1 MTLYYFNSSQ
11 KVNMAGLKDLSS
23 IWTNIKDIDLK
34 PYRDAALYPV
44 KIALVGRP
52 GAGRHTLAEQ
62 LRRDPSRGDVQVQ
75 SPLAILSLEAAENAS
90 GADLIIL
97 LVNLTQGEFAP
108 EQALARRWND
118 GGKKLLLL
126 GTHLDALAQ
135 SGESS
140 LWPHWPAAQVQVG
153 SLTDGHF
160 LQRSLVPAILELL
173 PDMHLALARQF
184 PLFRFKVAH
193 QLINDTCFSNTAYA
207 LSTGLAEI
215 VPVLDLPLN
224 ITDLI
229 VLTKSQAFL
238 VYKLGLALGYST
250 RWQDYL
256 AEFGSVIGGGFL
268 WRQLARSL
276 VGLIPVWGIIPK
288 VAVSYAGT
296 FVVGNAVLQW
306 YLTGRHLSRQQMAQ
320 LYRQAF
326 ARGKDSAR
334 RMLQKVPRPRL
345 RRSKPAELLSPG
357 SEPVLSESV
366 SSPSATTSADPDA
379 ETSTVA
385 SPAALPR
392 SRAVPTGEKGSPRSR
407 KGKKPKRRTCP
418 VCKKISAGDALFC
431 QYCGS
436 RFTK

>member
-1 MTLYYFNSSQ
+1 
-11 KVNMAGLKDLSS
+11 MAGLKDLSS
-23 IWTNIKDIDLK
+23 IWTNIKDVDLK

-44 KIALVGRP
+44 KIALVGRE
-52 GAGRHTLAEQ
+52 GTGRHTLADI
-62 LRRDPSRGDVQVQ
+62 LRRDPSRGDVQIL

-97 LVNLTQGEFAP
+97 LVDLSQAEFAP
-108 EQALARRWND
+108 QAALAQGWND
-118 GGKKLLLL
+118 RGKKVLLL
-126 GTHLDALAQ
+126 GTHLDELTQQAD
-135 SGESS
+135 SS
-140 LWPHWPAAQVQVG
+140 IWPHWSAARVLVG
-153 SLTDGHF
+153 SLSDDHF
-160 LQRSLVPAILELL
+160 LQRTLVPAVLELL
-173 PDMHLALARQF
+173 PDMQLALARQF
-184 PLFRFKVAH
+184 PLFRVVVAH
-193 QLINDTCFSNTAYA
+193 QLINETCFSNTAYA

-224 ITDLI
+224 ITDMI

-288 VAVSYAGT
+288 VAVAYAGT
-296 FVVGNAVLQW
+296 FVVGNSVLQW

-345 RRSKPAELLSPG
+345 RRGKPAEL
-357 SEPVLSESV
+357 
-366 SSPSATTSADPDA
+366 SPSIVEQSLPESASSLSDPAA
-379 ETSTVA
+379 ESSA
-385 SPAALPR
+385 EISDAALPPAQPG
-392 SRAVPTGEKGSPRSR
+392 SLAAAGGEKGSPRTR
-407 KGKKPKRRTCP
+407 KAKKPRRRTCP
-418 VCKKISAGDALFC
+418 ACKKVSAGDALFC
-431 QYCGS
+431 QYCGA
-436 RFTK
+436 RFTS

>member
-1 MTLYYFNSSQ
+1 
-11 KVNMAGLKDLSS
+11 MAGLKDLSS
-23 IWTNIKDIDLK
+23 IWSNIKDVDLK

-44 KIALVGRP
+44 KIALVGRA
-52 GAGRHTLAEQ
+52 GTGRHALADK

-97 LVNLTQGEFAP
+97 LVDLNQAEFAA
-108 EQALARRWND
+108 EAALARRWND
-118 GGKKLLLL
+118 SGKKVLLL
-126 GTHLDALAQ
+126 GTHLDELAQ
-135 SGESS
+135 RGDSS
-140 LWPHWPAAQVQVG
+140 IWPHWSAARVLVG
-153 SLTDGHF
+153 SLSDDHF
-160 LQRSLVPAILELL
+160 LQRSLAPAILELL
-173 PDMHLALARQF
+173 PDMQLAIARQF
-184 PLFRFKVAH
+184 PLFRVRVAH
-193 QLINDTCFSNTAYA
+193 QLISETCFSNTAYA

-224 ITDLI
+224 ITDMI

-250 RWQDYL
+250 RWQEYL

-296 FVVGNAVLQW
+296 FVVGNSVLQW
-306 YLTGRHLSRQQMAQ
+306 YVTGRHLSRQQMAQ

-345 RRSKPAELLSPG
+345 KRPKPAELPSPIIAEQVLPEGTSSLSDTG
-357 SEPVLSESV
+357 VEAKAEISE
-366 SSPSATTSADPDA
+366 
-379 ETSTVA
+379 VA
-385 SPAALPR
+385 SPPAQPEPR
-392 SRAVPTGEKGSPRSR
+392 EEKTRKKGAPRPH
-407 KGKKPKRRTCP
+407 KVKKPRRRTCP
-418 VCKKISAGDALFC
+418 ACNKVSAGDAQFC
-431 QYCGS
+431 QYCGAC
-436 RFTK
+436 FTP